1 MSAKKYVQHYYTHLP
16 RRTKA
21 ALLILVAAV
30 FVFGSLIAPHFA
42 SADRF
47 QSQINELQNQN
58 NQVQSQVAQLKEQA
72 SSYGEAISLLQQQIS
87 AVEAQISQNQ
97 ARQADLQREINKAQ
111 VELDH
116 QKKVLGENIK
126 AMYVGSEM
134 TTIEMLATS
143 KNLSEFVDKEA
154 YRGAVQRQVQ
164 ETMVKIQKLQNELNA
179 KKQEVDALL
188 QEQRSQRATL
198 DESRAEQ
205 SRLLAMNQGQQA
217 EFSNQLK
224 ANNKRIAELR
234 QQQAEENCRI
244 YGCGGGT
251 IGGGG
256 YPWGTAACIHTGQVS
271 GRCYNYDWAVNGQ
284 IYNWT
289 TGGYGY
295 RNCTDWV
302 SFRVKQATGRYAP
315 AGLGNAN
322 TWDDR
327 GPSYGFAVSSTPRQG
342 AAAVSNSGYYGHV
355 MYVEAVYGDG
365 SILVSDYNR
374 AGTGLYAT
382 TKLSASSAANLR
394 YVYF

>member
-1 MSAKKYVQHYYTHLP
+1 MSVTKKYYHQFQQLSATSK
-16 RRTKA
+16 RI
-21 ALLILVAAV
+21 ALIALVAV
-30 FVFGSLIAPHFA
+30 FVGGSLIAPHFA

-47 QSQINELQNQN
+47 ESQISELQNQN
-58 NQVQSQVAQLKEQA
+58 SQVQSQVAALKEQA
-72 SSYGEAISLLQQQIS
+72 SSYSEAINLLRQQIG

-97 ARQADLQREINKAQ
+97 ERQAELQREINKAQ

-126 AMYVGSEM
+126 SMYVGSEM
-134 TTIEMLATS
+134 STIEMLATS
-143 KNLSEFVDKEA
+143 KSLSEFVDKET
-154 YRGAVQRQVQ
+154 YRNAVQRQVQ
-164 ETMVKIQKLQNELNA
+164 ETMVKIQKLQNELNG
-179 KKQEVDALL
+179 KKQEVDTLL
-188 QEQRSQRATL
+188 KEQQVQRATL
-198 DESRAEQ
+198 DESRSEQ
-205 SRLLAMNQGQQA
+205 NRLLSMNQGQQA
-217 EFSNQLK
+217 EFSGQLK
-224 ANNKRIAELR
+224 ANNARIAELR
-234 QQQAEENCRI
+234 QQQAEENCRL

-256 YPWGTAACIHTGQVS
+256 YPWGTAVCIHTGKVD
-271 GRCYNYDWAVNGQ
+271 GRCSNYDWSVNGQ

-327 GPSYGFAVSSTPRQG
+327 GPGYGFAVSSTPRQG

-355 MYVEAVYGDG
+355 MYVEAVYDDG

-382 TKLSASSAANLR
+382 TKLSASSAASLR